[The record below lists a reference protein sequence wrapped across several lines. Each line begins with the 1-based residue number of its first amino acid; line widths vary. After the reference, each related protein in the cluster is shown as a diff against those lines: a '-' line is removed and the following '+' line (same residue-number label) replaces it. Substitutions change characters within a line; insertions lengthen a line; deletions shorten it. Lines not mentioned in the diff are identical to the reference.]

1 MGLNNLIIHIAIA
14 CKRIRTENYVS
25 LFPKDM
31 DHILHQKEYQA
42 AEAIVKELESKLSV
56 TFPKDETAYIT
67 MHLLGT
73 KRMTQSQCGEDTFS
87 IEEETD
93 QLTLAISKLLIV
105 N

>member
-1 MGLNNLIIHIAIA
+1 EIDVLNEKADILPKEEIEIIRSAILKKMKNDRIPLSNMGLNNLIIHIAIA

-56 TFPKDETAYIT
+56 
-67 MHLLGT
+67 
-73 KRMTQSQCGEDTFS
+73 
-87 IEEETD
+87 
-93 QLTLAISKLLIV
+93 
-105 N
+105 